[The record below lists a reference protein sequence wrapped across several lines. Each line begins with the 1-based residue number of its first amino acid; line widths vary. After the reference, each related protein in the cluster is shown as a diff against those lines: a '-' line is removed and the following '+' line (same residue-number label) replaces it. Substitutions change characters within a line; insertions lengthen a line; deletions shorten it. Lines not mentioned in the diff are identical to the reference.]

1 MHLST
6 RARARS
12 KEEMLESLRKL
23 LATNRLEIA
32 LIAAIGL
39 LALSVHMSDAPLIDW
54 DEATYAEVA
63 HEAVQNHDYLNLTW
77 NGDPY
82 FKKPPMLFWM
92 IALSFKTFREG
103 EIEAR
108 LPSMLLGTMTM
119 VLLYFSASAAAGRG
133 AGIFAAIAP
142 LGFYFFVARGGR
154 EAATDAP
161 LLFFMT
167 LSVLAIIR
175 APTHRAWMILAGAAC
190 GFAILSKGLAGAIA
204 AIVAIGAV
212 AMIPAY
218 REVGVQGLAIFFACA
233 AIVASP
239 WYLYAAVANHS
250 AFWSVFVGQETL
262 ARVTS
267 HLEDH
272 QRDLG
277 FTIDTLYREV
287 GWLWPVLI
295 PGAVLGIDS
304 LRTGLRAA
312 LRRIPPDAA
321 VWVLWLAIAAAA
333 AFAVQ
338 TRLPWYILPALMPI
352 ALLAGSAFGA
362 ALNAAGPAR
371 TRSRCAAIVSLVVV
385 AAMAPAR
392 WTKINAGFR
401 LQREHSIPSYMMAIR
416 ARNLARERVGG
427 ELYFAGISLPTMVYY
442 SGLKCHFVA
451 PSPTGGVELISDEG
465 GLPPVGFH
473 DLELVD
479 PDGAALVVS
488 NYDREWRISVSGDAP
503 AGRGRH
509 RHIVRLPPGAIA
521 ERKIRD

>member
-1 MHLST
+1 
-6 RARARS
+6 
-12 KEEMLESLRKL
+12 MLESLRKL
-23 LATNRLEIA
+23 FATHRLEIA
-32 LIAAIGL
+32 VIATIGL
-39 LALSVHMSDAPLIDW
+39 LALGAHISDAPLIDW

-63 HEAVQNHDYLNLTW
+63 HEAVQNHDYVNLTW

-82 FKKPPMLFWM
+82 LKKPPMLFWM
-92 IALSFKTFREG
+92 IALSFKTFREC
-103 EIEAR
+103 ELETR
-108 LPSMLLGTMTM
+108 LPSMLLGTLTM
-119 VLLYFSASAAAGRG
+119 VLLYFAAGAAAGRA

-142 LGFYFFVARGGR
+142 LGFYYFVARGGR

-167 LSVLAIIR
+167 LSVLAITR
-175 APTHRAWMILAGAAC
+175 APAHRAWMILAGAAC

-204 AIVAIGAV
+204 AMVAIGAV
-212 AMIPAY
+212 VMIPAY
-218 REVGVQGLAIFFACA
+218 REAGAQGLAIFFACA

-277 FTIDTLYREV
+277 FTIDTLYHEV

-295 PGAVLGIDS
+295 PAAILGIDS

-312 LRRIPPDAA
+312 LKPIPPDAA
-321 VWVLWLAIAAAA
+321 VWALWLAIAAAA
-333 AFAVQ
+333 ACAVQ

-352 ALLAGSAFGA
+352 ALLAGGVFGA
-362 ALNAAGPAR
+362 ALDVAGPAR
-371 TRSRCAAIVSLVVV
+371 TVSRCAAVVSLVII

-392 WTKINAGFR
+392 WTKIDAGFR
-401 LQREHSIPSYMMAIR
+401 LQREHSIPSYMMAMR
-416 ARNLARERVGG
+416 ARNLARERLGG
-427 ELYFAGISLPTMVYY
+427 ELYFAGLSLPTMVYY

-451 PSPTGGVELISDEG
+451 PSPSEGVELISDDG
-465 GLPPVGFH
+465 GPPQVGFH
-473 DLELVD
+473 DLVLVD
-479 PDGAALVVS
+479 PDGAAFMVS
-488 NYDREWRISVSGDAP
+488 NYDREWRISLTGAAP
-503 AGRGRH
+503 AGHGRH
-509 RHIVRLPPGAIA
+509 RHIAGLPPGAIA

>member
-1 MHLST
+1 
-6 RARARS
+6 
-12 KEEMLESLRKL
+12 MLESLRKL
-23 LATNRLEIA
+23 FATHRLEIA
-32 LIAAIGL
+32 MIVAIGF
-39 LALSVHMSDAPLIDW
+39 LALSSHMSEAPLIDW

-82 FKKPPMLFWM
+82 LKKPPMLFWM

-103 EIEAR
+103 EIAAR
-108 LPSMLLGTMTM
+108 LPSMLLGILTM
-119 VLLYFSASAAAGRG
+119 VLLYFAASAAAGRG
-133 AGIFAAIAP
+133 AGIFAAILP
-142 LGFYFFVARGGR
+142 LGFYFFIARGGR

-167 LSVLAIIR
+167 LSVLAITWAR
-175 APTHRAWMILAGAAC
+175 THRAWMILAGMAC

-204 AIVAIGAV
+204 AIVAISAV

-218 REVGVQGLAIFFACA
+218 REVGLQGLAIFFASA

-272 QRDLG
+272 QHDLG
-277 FTIDTLYREV
+277 FTIDTLYREI

-295 PGAVLGIDS
+295 PAAVLAIDTLRAG
-304 LRTGLRAA
+304 LRTA
-312 LRRIPPDAA
+312 LRRIPPDTAA
-321 VWVLWLAIAAAA
+321 WALWLVIAIAAAC
-333 AFAVQ
+333 AVQ

-352 ALLAGSAFGA
+352 ALLGGSAIGA
-362 ALNAAGPAR
+362 ALGAGGPVRTLSRYAA
-371 TRSRCAAIVSLVVV
+371 VMSLVII
-385 AAMAPAR
+385 AALAPAR
-392 WTKINAGFR
+392 WARINAGFR
-401 LQREHSIPSYMMAIR
+401 LQRERSIPSYMMAVR
-416 ARNLARERVGG
+416 ARNLARQRPGG

-451 PSPTGGVELISDEG
+451 PAPSAGVELISDESG
-465 GLPPVGFH
+465 PPRVGLH
-473 DLELVD
+473 DLVLVD
-479 PDGAALVVS
+479 PDGAAFVVS
-488 NYDREWRISVSGDAP
+488 NYDREWRISVAGDAP
-503 AGRGRH
+503 AGPHRRG
-509 RHIVRLPPGAIA
+509 HIGRLPPGAIA
-521 ERKIRD
+521 ERKISD